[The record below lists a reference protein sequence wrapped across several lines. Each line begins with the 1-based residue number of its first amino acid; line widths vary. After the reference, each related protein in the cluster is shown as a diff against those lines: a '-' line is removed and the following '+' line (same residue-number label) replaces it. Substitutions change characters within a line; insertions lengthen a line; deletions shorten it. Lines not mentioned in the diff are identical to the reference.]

1 MRRRTKSYR
10 ASLLGLLRTGELG
23 PLKLGLS
30 MMGVSDLLGPPTWWM
45 EGGHDDVY
53 VPLLWGYGRYLEVL
67 FNPAQPYEV
76 VSIKLTAL
84 PPSGASHFRAG
95 KIAVSADGFAEGM
108 RLSDFLRRPIW
119 ELDEH
124 VSVGVCQSIN
134 INPVIDICTTK
145 VRVVWCMST
154 EGEDVFEKQVEAG
167 ASDTALTRSRDVL
180 SDGFFGIYSTAHPGE
195 GRFPSD
201 GFADFSRDEYLE
213 GVGGT
218 A

>member
-1 MRRRTKSYR
+1 M
-10 ASLLGLLRTGELG
+10 G
-23 PLKLGLS
+23 PLKLGIN
-30 MMGVSDLLGPPTWWM
+30 MMGVSKLLGPPTWWM
-45 EGGHDDVY
+45 EGGRDDAQ

-95 KIAVSADGFAEGM
+95 KIDVSADGFADGM
-108 RLSDFLRRPIW
+108 CLSDFLRRPIW

-124 VSVGVCQSIN
+124 VSVGVCQSID
-134 INPVIDICTTK
+134 INPVIDICSTK

-154 EGEDVFEKQVEAG
+154 GGEDVFEKQVEAG
-167 ASDTALTRSRDVL
+167 ASGAALTRSRDVL
-180 SDGFFGIYSTAHPGE
+180 SDGFFGIYSTAYPRG

-201 GFADFSRDEYLE
+201 DFTDLSRDEYLE
-213 GVGGT
+213 AVGD
-218 A
+218 